1 MTSYNYKTRFSLEQ
15 KIAADKILQSTIEDR
30 DDEHM
35 YAVREMLLVAPIQS
49 GKTGCY
55 MLVACEMLYQ
65 DKVKKCVIISGMPD
79 KELEAQTMK
88 HKKTAIMKLRYIL
101 LNEREMEPEEVETKL
116 SEIEENIVICWG
128 VEIHKYNEDISDT
141 CFFID
146 ESHYAQ
152 NKNMKIDKFFGEKHG
167 IHLNGGDWELLNEKN
182 IYIITVSATP
192 FSEICNIHHQHQ
204 PKQIIFLKPDAEAGY
219 LGLGEFWR
227 NGQIIGFDT
236 SVSSILKLV
245 TDIASKMRT
254 NQVKKYGII
263 RCSSVSGGKD
273 PEDVRL
279 IESVKEIAKR
289 YGIHTVEYDS
299 ESKKN
304 KSSEIKSFQ
313 NLEKEP
319 AVPTWILVKGMGRC
333 GHNVPK
339 KYIDFVMETSKDAL
353 FCTILQALLGRMFG
367 YDSNDSIKVYL
378 SNKIVESGDIQ
389 TVIDFYE
396 KQAFDCIPNNARNI
410 IPERQCRRKRAISD
424 KPTGSPIFPIQIMNL
439 PEYSV
444 FFKLKKEDMKKV
456 VVEHVS
462 ENHVDTKNDTET
474 MDDLYAQLQDP
485 ETKLTISKIPN
496 KTYLEVPKLI
506 NKANS
511 LSGVPVALGPGCGS
525 LYKSFR
531 LFIFECDMDGF
542 HKGDVFL
549 DGRTRIAPRTRNV
562 IPKTTRYEMYSYSE
576 DE

>member
-1 MTSYNYKTRFSLEQ
+1 MTSYNYKTKFSLEQ
-15 KIAADKILQSTIEDR
+15 IIAADKILQSTNEDR

-35 YAVREMLLVAPIQS
+35 YAVRQMLLVAPIQS

-55 MLVACEMLYQ
+55 MLTACEMLYQ
-65 DKVKKCVIISGMPD
+65 NKVKKCVIISGMPD

-101 LNEREMEPEEVETKL
+101 LNEREMEQEEVETKL

-128 VEIHKYNEDISDT
+128 VEIHKYKDDISDT

-152 NKNMKIDKFFGEKHG
+152 NKEMKIDKFFGKHG
-167 IHLNGGDWELLNEKN
+167 IRLNGGNWELLNDKN
-182 IYIITVSATP
+182 TYIITVSATP

-236 SVSSILKLV
+236 SVSSITKLV
-245 TDIASKMRT
+245 TNIASEIRT

-378 SNKIVESGDIQ
+378 PNKIVESGDIQ

-410 IPERQCRRKRAISD
+410 IPERQCRRKRVISD
-424 KPTGSPIFPIQIMNL
+424 KPTGSPIFPIQITNL

-444 FFKLKKEDMKKV
+444 FSKLKKEDMKKRV
-456 VVEHVS
+456 IDHVS
-462 ENHVDTKNDTET
+462 ENYVDTKNDTET

-496 KTYLEVPKLI
+496 KTYLQVPKLI
-506 NKANS
+506 NKANT
-511 LSGVPVALGPGCGS
+511 LGGVPVALGPGCGS

-531 LFIFECDMDGF
+531 LFIFESDMDGF

-576 DE
+576 DD